1 MMDVLE
7 AIRSRKSIRGYK
19 STPVAKETEPLPVTM
34 HKPGSSPLLLVRY
47 WIISAGVTLICLPL
61 E

>member
-1 MMDVLE
+1 MDIVE

-19 STPVAKETEPLPVTM
+19 STPVAKETLKEIL
-34 HKPGSSPLLLVRY
+34 
-47 WIISAGVTLICLPL
+47 AGVTLICLPL